1 MLQRIFTEN
10 QKLATVEETAA
21 ATTLSVATIRRKVKA
36 GQFPSPVKLGA
47 KSTRFVCA
55 EVMAWLE
62 SNRQVPATAP
72 NDSDKGGK

>member
-62 SNRQVPATAP
+62 SNRQVQATAP
-72 NDSDKGGK
+72 SDKGANNA

>member
-36 GQFPSPVKLGA
+36 GQFPRPVKLGA

-55 EVMAWLE
+55 EVIAWLE
-62 SNRQVPATAP
+62 NNHQAPATAP
-72 NDSDKGGK
+72 NDTTQGGV